1 MNIVLLVIVAPLLA
15 AGVVTLPALYMIGI
29 GGWQGLAVGFVA
41 AWLCAVMLAILGYV
55 KYAEDIKGAMGR
67 VIYESQSRRRSG
79 DQNFG
84 SVAEDEEREPGP

>member
-29 GGWQGLAVGFVA
+29 GGWQGLAVGFAA
-41 AWLCAVMLAILGYV
+41 AWLCAMMLSILGYV

-67 VIYESQSRRRSG
+67 LIYESQSRRRSG
-79 DQNFG
+79 DQNSR
-84 SVAEDEEREPGP
+84 SVTADEEREPEQ